1 MCNSG
6 VTQGCNCC
14 AVCENYRK
22 ISLTP
27 LRPGSGQ
34 DRGGQGCGGAEARH
48 PAAQEARGSRGAGQA
63 APRGQ
68 GQGGRGDQAQD
79 RARLAEQRLQRVRQR
94 PHLRPQV
101 GTALLLPSHPQF

>member
-1 MCNSG
+1 MCVFSEYR
-6 VTQGCNCC
+6 
-14 AVCENYRK
+14 ENYRK

-63 APRGQ
+63 AP
-68 GQGGRGDQAQD
+68 GGRGDQVQD
-79 RARLAEQRLQRVRQR
+79 RARLAEQR
-94 PHLRPQV
+94 
-101 GTALLLPSHPQF
+101 